1 MVQMLK
7 DYVLLYGMVFAMKRK
22 LLVAMM
28 VAILT
33 LCLAVPA
40 GAASRWDRSDLTWEN
55 ILKYLDD
62 TLAYGVVAE
71 EYTQHG
77 HSEANI
83 YVDRLIKDGDNPI
96 LASYNTAPI
105 IAKITLP
112 EGHGAEKMTFALFYD
127 AWNQSSMV
135 SGTKKEVDVKGK
147 TEVFVTFPP
156 VGSTFSGYDLHVYQ
170 VENNQAVK
178 NGTKNTAGLRVNY
191 GSTAKTTGKSS
202 SYIGSLKESSWPTL
216 KLFQTAGYHTGGLYD
231 NLTLGNGFGLYIKGR
246 DKNGTEKYFLIS
258 SLTKS
263 GLYGNTYLEGS
274 VSYTLDGISEKPY
287 GFLDFF
293 YADVYVHY
301 SKDGTAWESYHK
313 SESVSYLSLQ
323 QNSAYYVKEG
333 SNRHPLTIQSAN
345 DTSLAKKRLDKL
357 AELSKLLANNSN
369 SDIGLGGKAK
379 KVGVVPDGTGNSTQT
394 GPVDSQGRVVSLYHA
409 TVYAG
414 DDGRSYVDKSS
425 FLVDP
430 GDAGKLAESGGLP
443 LASNEYAVFNVVV
456 GSDVQ
461 NVVLDNCIL
470 MCLLGEDG
478 TLNKA
483 DVNWWRE
490 GNAQNY
496 NRVIWNIVRDNGDGT
511 YTPFEGTVYTGSG
524 HGGLVLAPNATI
536 INGTGDAV
544 TLAARSVTSSGEI
557 HHNSAVPGTTAVTYS
572 MDAGTYLPVTKKWE
586 DANNQDGLRPTS
598 ITVTLWENRVKTN
611 KTVVL
616 NEANNWTASFTGLDP
631 SKQYTVSEEG
641 IPKGYT
647 SEVTSNASKG
657 FTITNTHTPE
667 IISISGI
674 KTWDDNDNQD
684 GLRPS
689 VIDVTLTGTV
699 GEAVVYHSTQAAKA
713 DTNWAYSWTNLYKYN
728 AGKQIVYTVSEAS
741 VPDGYTV
748 SYDGYNITNTQKTGT
763 VDISGTKTWNDS
775 NNQDGKRPVSITVN
789 LLANGVTLA
798 SKTVSAADNWA
809 YSWTNLPKYENGKAI
824 TYTITENA
832 VSDYSTSY
840 NGYDITNSYTPSK
853 TSIMVMKRWVDG
865 DDQDDARPA
874 SITVKL
880 LANGADTGKT
890 LTLSA
895 ENSWTGTFTQLDE
908 KSSGQKIVYSIEEI
922 GVAGY
927 TNTVTNEAGDVFI
940 ITNTKDQEKPTATP
954 EGTATVTPEA
964 TATVTPQP
972 TATATVETQLG
983 ELTLEKADRLN
994 TSKKLEG
1001 AEYTLFTEEA
1011 CENVLMLNGMRA
1023 VFRTGANGRATLTGI
1038 PAGTYWVKETKAPTG
1053 YEVDPL
1059 PYRVD
1064 VVLNPETPQLVQ
1076 VSDYPLRGALCLS
1089 KTVTGTATDE
1099 AFRFDIVLTGE
1110 PVVGTYSAQLND
1122 QTTDPVSF
1130 TATENGAAM
1139 ATVALKDG
1147 DTLTITG
1154 IRAGTKFA
1162 VTEQPNSSY
1171 DVTVNDAAATTAMGT
1186 ISDTS
1191 VSLAKFKNTLKLTA
1205 FRVQKVWS
1213 GLAAGE
1219 AAPAI
1224 QLTLYCNGEEVKATP
1239 TGPDK
1244 DGWYTYSGLPAYVN
1258 GKAAVYTVQEAPVAG
1273 FTTTYINKGDHANA
1287 NDGAYNGGIIK
1298 NSKIPQTGDSSTPML
1313 WVALMLLTGSAL
1325 LGITTLQKRRS

>member
-1 MVQMLK
+1 MVQVLK
-7 DYVLLYGMVFAMKRK
+7 DYVLMCGMVFAMKRK
-22 LLVAMM
+22 LLLAMVVA
-28 VAILT
+28 VLT
-33 LCLAVPA
+33 LCFAVPA
-40 GAASRWDRSDLTWEN
+40 GAASQWGKSDLTWEN

-112 EGHGAEKMTFALFYD
+112 EGHGAEKMTFALYYD
-127 AWNQSSMV
+127 SRYQSYMV

-156 VGSTFSGYDLHVYQ
+156 VGSTYSGYDLHVYQ
-170 VENNQAVK
+170 VENDQAVK
-178 NGTKNTAGLRVNY
+178 NGTTNTAGLKVNY
-191 GSTAKTTGKSS
+191 GSATKTTGKSS
-202 SYIGSLKESSWPTL
+202 SYIGSLKESNWPTL

-231 NLTLGNGFGLYIKGR
+231 NLTLGDGFGLYIKGR
-246 DKNGTEKYFLIS
+246 DKNGAEKYFLIS
-258 SLTKS
+258 NLTKRN
-263 GLYGNTYLEGS
+263 LYGNTYTEVG
-274 VSYTLDGISEKPY
+274 VSYTLDGSSENPY
-287 GFLDFF
+287 GFFESF
-293 YADVYVHY
+293 YADVYVNY
-301 SKDGTAWESYHK
+301 SKDGIAWENYHR
-313 SESVSYLSLQ
+313 SESVSYFSFQ
-323 QNSAYYVKEG
+323 QYSTYYVKEG
-333 SNRHPLTIQSAN
+333 SNRHQLTIQSTN

-409 TVYAG
+409 TVYVG
-414 DDGRSYVDKSS
+414 NDGRSYVDKSS
-425 FLVDP
+425 FLADP

-496 NRVIWNIVRDNGDGT
+496 NRVIWNIVSDAGDGT
-511 YTPFEGTVYTGSG
+511 YTPFTGTVYTGTG

-557 HHNSAVPGTTAVTYS
+557 HHHSAVPGTTAVTYS
-572 MDAGTYLPVTKKWE
+572 MDAGTYLPVTKKWD

-598 ITVTLWENRVKTN
+598 ITVTLWENSVKTS

-631 SKQYTVSEEG
+631 TKRYTVSEEG

-647 SEVTSNASKG
+647 SEVTSNTGKG

-667 IISISGI
+667 KIS
-674 KTWDDNDNQD
+674 
-684 GLRPS
+684 
-689 VIDVTLTGTV
+689 
-699 GEAVVYHSTQAAKA
+699 
-713 DTNWAYSWTNLYKYN
+713 
-728 AGKQIVYTVSEAS
+728 
-741 VPDGYTV
+741 
-748 SYDGYNITNTQKTGT
+748 
-763 VDISGTKTWNDS
+763 ISGTKTWDDGD
-775 NNQDGKRPVSITVN
+775 NQDGKRPGNITVN
-789 LLANGVTLA
+789 LLANGITLA
-798 SKTVSAADNWA
+798 SKTVSATDNWA

-840 NGYDITNSYTPSK
+840 DGYDITNSYTPGK
-853 TSIMVMKRWVDG
+853 TSIEVVKRWVDG
-865 DDQDDARPA
+865 GDQDDARPA

-880 LANGADTGKT
+880 LANGEYTGKT

-895 ENSWTGTFTQLDE
+895 ENSWTGTFAQLDE

-927 TNTVTNEAGDVFI
+927 TSTVTNEAGDVFI
-940 ITNTKDQEKPTATP
+940 ITNTRNQEKPTATT
-954 EGTATVTPEA
+954 EATATVTPEA
-964 TATVTPQP
+964 TATTTPEATTTATPEATATATPQP

-1011 CENVLMLNGMRA
+1011 CENVLMLNGMKA

-1064 VVLNPETPQLVQ
+1064 VALNPEAPQLVQ
-1076 VSDYPLRGALCLS
+1076 VSDYPLRGVLCLS

-1110 PVVGTYSAQLND
+1110 SVVGTYSAQLND
-1122 QTTDPVSF
+1122 QTADPVSF

-1162 VTEQPNSSY
+1162 ITEQPNSSY

-1298 NSKIPQTGDSSTPML
+1298 NSKLPQTGDSSTPML